1 MSGSP
6 GKFGKTV
13 VLGTRPSQP
22 APPGPGGGSQPPPMQ
37 SMPPRGASGGGG
49 LGQTRA
55 TAAAGAR
62 ASSHPLV
69 EPMYLACA
77 DLLTLAAQLGQ
88 GASPPPPSELR
99 RHLQSL
105 FAAMTAKARA
115 WGVSPEDASDA
126 SFAIVALLDEILVQ
140 TSWPGKLEWQ
150 SSPLQFVYFNENTAG
165 ESFFRRAHVLL
176 GQPYRAHVL
185 QIYFYCLALGFQ
197 GRYGMGGLG
206 GVPVPGMPGAHP
218 SAGGGAGLAAAY
230 DQIAAALS
238 PHILPSETLSPHGE
252 PPDAGRSFFQ
262 REAPIVKVSLGIFA
276 LAIVV
281 FVVLR
286 VSLTSQLAGATA
298 PMREYAATPAP
309 RGGP

>member
-1 MSGSP
+1 VSENLN
-6 GKFGKTV
+6 KTV
-13 VLGTRPSQP
+13 VLAGRGAQP
-22 APPGPGGGSQPPPMQ
+22 ASPLGSQPPPAQ
-37 SMPPRGASGGGG
+37 SAPPRGPSGTGGGG

-55 TAAAGAR
+55 TMR
-62 ASSHPLV
+62 ASAHPLV
-69 EPMYLACA
+69 EPMYQACA

-88 GASPPPPSELR
+88 GASPPPSSELR

-105 FAAMTAKARA
+105 FAAMNAKARA
-115 WGVSPEDASDA
+115 WGISPEDASDA

-165 ESFFRRAHVLL
+165 ESFFRRAHFLL
-176 GQPYRAHVL
+176 GQPHRAHVL

-197 GRYGMGGLG
+197 GRYAVGALG
-206 GVPVPGMPGAHP
+206 GGPGGMPGMPGPHAH
-218 SAGGGAGLAAAY
+218 AGGGAGLAAAY

-276 LAIVV
+276 LAIVA

-286 VSLTSQLAGATA
+286 ISLTSQLAGATA